1 MQPALA
7 PLPPA
12 LRAPLGP
19 CGRRKEAVCNPARS
33 GCAIGCVQPGTACR
47 HSGTR
52 AVRAPCPALRA
63 RLQHPSVRQRTVAAL
78 PAASGGSETPGDPQG
93 NAAGPRTGSGSRS
106 PSPTCPPTRRRPA
119 SRPSRAAHLSAPT
132 VLACSGRAAHPSSS
146 SSSSPPSPKCARAVA
161 GSPAGAGACCVPPGA
176 VAGTSAPLCSPAGST
191 HILTPTKFLMD
202 LRHPDF
208 RDSTRVSFE
217 DQAPAME

>member
-12 LRAPLGP
+12 LHGAPLGP
-19 CGRRKEAVCNPARS
+19 CRRRKEALCNPARS
-33 GCAIGCVQPGTACR
+33 GCAIGGVQPGTARR

-52 AVRAPCPALRA
+52 AVRAPCPAQRA
-63 RLQHPSVRQRTVAAL
+63 RLRHPSLRRDAH
-78 PAASGGSETPGDPQG
+78 GGSAACCQRGLRDPETPRGTQPDPGQAR
-93 NAAGPRTGSGSRS
+93 AAGCHPPLAPKPVAVPRLAHLVPRTS
-106 PSPTCPPTRRRPA
+106 PRP
-119 SRPSRAAHLSAPT
+119 
-132 VLACSGRAAHPSSS
+132 PSSHARGGRCILRHC
-146 SSSSPPSPKCARAVA
+146 PPSPKCARAAA